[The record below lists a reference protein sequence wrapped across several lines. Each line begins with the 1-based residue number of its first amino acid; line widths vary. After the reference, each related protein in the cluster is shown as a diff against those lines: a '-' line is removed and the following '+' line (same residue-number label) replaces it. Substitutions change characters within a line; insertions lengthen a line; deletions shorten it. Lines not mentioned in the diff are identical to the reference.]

1 MSIEYIR
8 KTYGVPAKR
17 GMKIEA
23 WEKVGG
29 DWRLKVSGRISS
41 AIGQY
46 LRIDRNGLYHP
57 TYGIVYFSEDGEVL
71 FDSRKLPD

>member
-1 MSIEYIR
+1 MSMEYIR
-8 KTYGVPAKR
+8 ETYGVPARR
-17 GMKIEA
+17 GAKVEA

-29 DWRLKVSGRISS
+29 EWQRRVSGRISS

-46 LRIDRNGLYHP
+46 LRIDRSGLYHP
-57 TYGIVYFSEDGEVL
+57 TYGIVYLSDDGDVL